1 MKTLVVNDTV
11 SVPVRTVKNHRMS
24 PGKALAEA
32 DPALCGFTEGRRG
45 TATLPHCHR
54 SLFNASKQLAWN
66 EQHTFASWTV
76 TRLLLVTL
84 MADSRLAAT

>member
-1 MKTLVVNDTV
+1 MKTLVVNDTI
-11 SVPVRTVKNHRMS
+11 SVPVRIVKNHRMS

-45 TATLPHCHR
+45 TAALHR
-54 SLFNASKQLAWN
+54 GLFNASKQLAWN

-76 TRLLLVTL
+76 TRSLLVTL

>member
-24 PGKALAEA
+24 PGKALAEGSQKEGG
-32 DPALCGFTEGRRG
+32 AL
-45 TATLPHCHR
+45 LHCHR
-54 SLFNASKQLAWN
+54 GLFNASKQLAWN

-76 TRLLLVTL
+76 TRSLLVTL